1 MVGPLL
7 PQQQLVAA
15 FSGKSHFQPQ
25 VRAARA
31 CCRFCLLKCLR
42 GARLGR
48 EMSDFLWYLPTHG
61 DGRHLAAGA
70 FHRGE
75 RGQRHRAPS
84 IEYLTQVALAAEAG
98 EFYGTL
104 IPTGPFCEDAWAV
117 AAAVA
122 GHTKRLRS
130 LVAFRPGFVLPA
142 VAAQTVATLQR
153 FSQNRLLLNVV
164 TGGSSTEQ
172 RAYGD
177 FLDHDARYERTDEF
191 LSVVRGVWSGPGFDF
206 EGKHYRVQKAGLT
219 QPLERPPTIYF
230 GGASAAA
237 ERVAAK
243 HADVYLT
250 WGETPPMLSP
260 RIASVRAQAEKLGR
274 KLRIGIRLHLISRD
288 SEDEAW
294 REAQR
299 LLDGIPEGAVE
310 QAQKQFAASESV
322 GQSRMVGLHHGK
334 IGNAHDLEVYPN
346 LWAGV
351 GLVRGGAGTAVIGS
365 HEQVAARIAEYEQL
379 GVDTFI
385 FSAYPNLEEAVRIGE
400 DLLPLLRR
408 GSERRP
414 LAAAS

>member
-1 MVGPLL
+1 M
-7 PQQQLVAA
+7 A
-15 FSGKSHFQPQ
+15 
-25 VRAARA
+25 
-31 CCRFCLLKCLR
+31 
-42 GARLGR
+42 
-48 EMSDFLWYLPTHG
+48 SDFLWYLPTHG
-61 DGRHLAAGA
+61 DGRNLAAGA

-75 RGQRHRAPS
+75 RGGYHRPPS
-84 IEYLTQVALAAEAG
+84 LDYLTQVALAAESAG
-98 EFYGTL
+98 FFGAL
-104 IPTGPFCEDAWAV
+104 IPTGPYCEDAWAV
-117 AAAVA
+117 AAATAVS
-122 GHTKRLRS
+122 TRRLKS

-153 FSQNRLLLNVV
+153 FTGDRLLLNVV

-191 LSVVRGVWSGPGFDF
+191 LSVVRGVWSGPGFNF
-206 EGKHYRVQKAGLT
+206 EGRHYRVDNAGLT
-219 QPLERPPTIYF
+219 QPLERTPTIYF

-250 WGETPPMLSP
+250 WGETPPMLVP
-260 RIASVRAQAEKLGR
+260 RIASVRDQAAKHGR
-274 KLRIGIRLHLISRD
+274 KVRIGIRLHLISRD
-288 SEDEAW
+288 TEEDAW
-294 REAQR
+294 REAER
-299 LLDGIPEGAVE
+299 LLQTIPPGAIE

-334 IGNAHDLEVYPN
+334 LGDARTLEVYPN

-365 HEQVAARIAEYEQL
+365 HEQVAARIREYESL

-400 DLLPLLRR
+400 DLLPLLSR
-408 GSERRP
+408 
-414 LAAAS
+414 